1 MQDKTSLLTKVSKL
15 TQENTYN
22 LSNSPM
28 MTVKSVSPTDNEV
41 IRGDQL
47 W

>member
-1 MQDKTSLLTKVSKL
+1 MQDKTSQL

-28 MTVKSVSPTDNEV
+28 MTVKSVSPT
-41 IRGDQL
+41 L
-47 W
+47 